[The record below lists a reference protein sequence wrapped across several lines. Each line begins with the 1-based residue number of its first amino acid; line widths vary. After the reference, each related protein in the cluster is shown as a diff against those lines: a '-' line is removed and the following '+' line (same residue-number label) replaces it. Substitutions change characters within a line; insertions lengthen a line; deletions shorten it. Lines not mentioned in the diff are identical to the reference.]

1 MNANQCVFCEIVAG
15 HERASVVYEDDRTLA
30 FTSLRQTRPGE
41 LMLIPKRHI
50 DEFCDVPDDLASH
63 MVVTANRISRAV
75 RTVFNPKRMG
85 LVVHGFGVPH
95 VHLILLPQHDPTDI
109 ISGRC
114 AFVEADQIKYSEK
127 NLPIW
132 PRQQLDE
139 VAAQIRSE
147 LHRNHNQTNA

>member
-1 MNANQCVFCEIVAG
+1 MSSWILN
-15 HERASVVYEDDRTLA
+15 
-30 FTSLRQTRPGE
+30 
-41 LMLIPKRHI
+41 M
-50 DEFCDVPDDLASH
+50 
-63 MVVTANRISRAV
+63 RIRYI
-75 RTVFNPKRMG
+75 
-85 LVVHGFGVPH
+85 GVPH
-95 VHLILLPQHDPTDI
+95 AHLILLPQNDPTDI

-147 LHRNHNQTNA
+147 LHENHNQTNA